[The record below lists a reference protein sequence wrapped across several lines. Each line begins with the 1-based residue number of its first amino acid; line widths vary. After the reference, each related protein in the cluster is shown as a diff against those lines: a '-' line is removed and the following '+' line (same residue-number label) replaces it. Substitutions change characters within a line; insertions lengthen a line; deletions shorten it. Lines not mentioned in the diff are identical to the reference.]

1 MDIGENMLKKIT
13 HWLVEFSA
21 ALIVLSVGAALILFL
36 PADKQGQ
43 IQTAFYTGSA
53 AWAVVLV
60 GALGIVNSVRRGIF
74 RKVQK

>member
-1 MDIGENMLKKIT
+1 MLKKIT

-21 ALIVLSVGAALILFL
+21 ALIVLAIGSALLFFL

-43 IQTAFYTGSA
+43 IQTALYTGSA

-74 RKVQK
+74 RKATK